1 MTFFK
6 ALLFPS
12 LLMMAVSSQAA
23 CVLPQA
29 PSYRVDASVVDAED
43 LLYARR
49 RLERYL
55 QASEQFIDC
64 LDTMEKTAQGTGR
77 ESDSRRRKRI
87 SDYNKVMADTAVA
100 VTAYNTQVAQFKA
113 VE

>member
-1 MTFFK
+1 MTFLK
-6 ALLFPS
+6 PLLFP
-12 LLMMAVSSQAA
+12 LLLLVATSSQAG
-23 CVLPQA
+23 CVLPQV
-29 PSYRVDASVVDAED
+29 PSYRVDSSAVDAED

-55 QASEQFIDC
+55 QASEKFIDC

-87 SDYNKVMADTAVA
+87 SDYNKVMADTAKA
-100 VTAYNTQVAQFKA
+100 VTAYNAQVAQFKA
-113 VE
+113 TE